1 MGLELHEDDVGWDL
15 KHDIGD
21 EEYHQGCVV
30 FSSIHNP
37 EILSHPEDGGVSDVD
52 SDTLSILENG
62 GCWVCMYLSRNVIRY
77 IVTRHGSRRRSILI
91 NSLLSLM

>member
-1 MGLELHEDDVGWDL
+1 MGFELHEDNVGWDL

-37 EILSHPEDGGVSDVD
+37 EILSHPEDGGVSDID
-52 SDTLSILENG
+52 SD
-62 GCWVCMYLSRNVIRY
+62 MA
-77 IVTRHGSRRRSILI
+77 
-91 NSLLSLM
+91 